1 MKKAM
6 KQLLDALDKIYETDG
21 EVNETSVREA
31 MHEAIHRS
39 FIEPEPEYALPDE
52 FGMFTP
58 AGDRKV
64 KAALARFIAHSEV
77 AEAAETFKTPLERLE
92 AFQDMEAESSHG
104 NTYDVYFGHAE
115 VP

>member
-1 MKKAM
+1 MKKAL

-21 EVNETSVREA
+21 EVGDTAVREA
-31 MHEAIHRS
+31 MHEAIHKS
-39 FIEPEPEYALPDE
+39 FVDPQADYDLPDE

-58 AGDRKV
+58 AGDKKV
-64 KAALARFIAHSEV
+64 KAALARFIAHSEIT
-77 AEAAETFKTPLERLE
+77 EAATTLKTPLERLE

-115 VP
+115 VA